1 VVSTLIAAAVLS
13 ASASASAPAPPATA
27 HRTCVAF
34 SGGGAR
40 GLAHIGVIQALE
52 AEGIR
57 VDCVAGTSMGALVG
71 SLYAAGYAAAEMDA
85 IVRSLE
91 WQHVFSGKPERRLVP
106 LALRLDDVPPLAR
119 VGVSG
124 WRPRLPPARDSDYRT
139 NRLLF
144 RLLAEPSYRARGAF
158 DALRRPFRAVAA
170 DLETGERVVLARGS
184 LPRAVRASLST
195 PVNLVP
201 VSLDGRLLVDG
212 GVVDN
217 LPVDVARGFGAD
229 VVLAVDVRSPALR
242 PRADDS
248 FVDTTAVVVDVL
260 RLAYNER
267 FAEAPDVSI
276 DLRPA
281 LAGFGESDY
290 SRYPEAQAIGRRVGG
305 DRIRHAL
312 DRLRGRAPGADT
324 SSETSSSASDPP
336 AESGRLEGTTVREVV
351 VRGAVRVREQ
361 LVRGAFGVEAGRPF
375 VMNDVLHGMDEV
387 YATGLFE
394 SVWLDASPAPAGDA
408 SVSVEVL
415 EVPRLTLEVGGGYDE
430 GSRARG
436 FLRVRNHN
444 VFGRGERSDTMLL
457 ASDGAAGLRTGL
469 TAERPLGLPVGVF
482 TRGHVI
488 EEKPRFFEA
497 HETRGRAEFDRR
509 GLAVGLQ
516 HRVGPAALLRVG
528 LAAETVRTRERP
540 GVPFAAQR
548 ERRTAVFGEAGWD
561 ILDDAAVPT
570 RGGAATLSFERSLS
584 RTLDFRSY
592 WRAGAHAQVAA
603 SPHPRLVL
611 RGQTLATVSGGDL
624 PVYEQARLGGPAW
637 MPGFHRDELWG
648 AQALAGSLTAGI
660 AVYRRLRLLGRVG
673 AGQVWDSRGAV
684 RLRGLH
690 GGFGFGL
697 ELPTRAGPLALD
709 WGRSAA
715 GGSRVYLS
723 LGFPW
728 PYALRP

>member
-1 VVSTLIAAAVLS
+1 MVALIAAAVLS
-13 ASASASAPAPPATA
+13 ASAPASATAAPATD

-57 VDCVAGTSMGALVG
+57 IDCVAGTSMGALVG
-71 SLYAAGYAAAEMDA
+71 SLYAAGYAASEMDA

-91 WQHVFSGKPERRLVP
+91 WRHVFSGKPVRRLVP
-106 LALRLDDVPPLAR
+106 LALRFDDVPALAR
-119 VGVSG
+119 VAVSG
-124 WRPRLPPARDSDYRT
+124 RRLRLPPARDSDYRT

-158 DALRRPFRAVAA
+158 DALRRPFRAVAT
-170 DLETGERVVLARGS
+170 DLETGDRVVLDSGS

-201 VSLDGRLLVDG
+201 VRLDSRLLVDG
-212 GVVDN
+212 GLVDN
-217 LPVDVARGFGAD
+217 LPVGVARGLGAD
-229 VVLAVDVRSPALR
+229 VVLAVDVRSPPLR
-242 PRADDS
+242 PKADDS

-267 FAEAPDVSI
+267 FREPPDVSI

-281 LAGFGESDY
+281 LADFGEAEY
-290 SRYPEAQAIGRRVGG
+290 ARYPEAQAIGRRVGAES
-305 DRIRHAL
+305 IRRAM
-312 DRLRGRAPGADT
+312 DRLRSRAPVADT
-324 SSETSSSASDPP
+324 SSGPPTSSRDPP
-336 AESGRLEGTTVREVV
+336 AESGGLEGTTVREVV
-351 VRGAVRVREQ
+351 VRGAVRVRDQ

-375 VMNDVLHGMDEV
+375 VMDDVLHGMDEV

-394 SVWLDASPAPAGDA
+394 SVWLDASSAAAGGA
-408 SVSVEVL
+408 SVSVEVR

-430 GSRARG
+430 GSEARG
-436 FLRVRNHN
+436 FLRIRNHN
-444 VFGRGERSDTMLL
+444 LFGRGERSDTMLL
-457 ASDGAAGLRTGL
+457 ASEGAVGLRTAL

-488 EEKPRFFEA
+488 EEKPRFFDR
-497 HETRGRAEFDRR
+497 HQTLGRAEFDRR

-516 HRVGPAALLRVG
+516 HRFGPAALLRVG
-528 LAAETVRTRERP
+528 VAAETVHTRERP
-540 GVPFAAQR
+540 GVPVVAGR
-548 ERRTAVFGEAGWD
+548 ESRTAVFGEAAWD
-561 ILDDAAVPT
+561 ILDDAAAPT
-570 RGGAATLSFERSLS
+570 SGAAATLSVERSLS
-584 RTLDFRSY
+584 RTVDFRPY
-592 WRAGAHAQVAA
+592 WRAGAHAQAAA
-603 SPHPRLVL
+603 SPLPRLVL
-611 RGQTLATVSGGDL
+611 RGAALAALSGGDL
-624 PVYEQARLGGPAW
+624 PLYEQVRLGGPAW

-648 AQALAGSLTAGI
+648 TQALAGSLTAGV
-660 AVYRRLRLLGRVG
+660 AVYRGLRLLGRFG
-673 AGQVWDSRGAV
+673 AGNVWDSRGAV
-684 RLRGLH
+684 RLGGLE
-690 GGFGFGL
+690 GGYGFGL

-709 WGRSAA
+709 WGRSTA
-715 GGSRVYLS
+715 GRSRVYVS